1 VKQEQSQKEEPVQEK
16 HRAPLS
22 ERVLSCSAA
31 ALRGKK
37 SKIEEVFCGFACYT
51 SSGAQ
56 LDALCDQT
64 TNAPELRH
72 KRSKGVFLH
81 E

>member
-1 VKQEQSQKEEPVQEK
+1 MKQEQSQKEEPVQEK

-37 SKIEEVFCGFACYT
+37 SKIEEVLLRIRMLYFLR
-51 SSGAQ
+51 GATR
-56 LDALCDQT
+56 LLKDQT

-72 KRSKGVFLH
+72 ERSKGGFFA
-81 E
+81 